1 MPDEQK
7 TVTTNRRAFHDYEII
22 ERFEAGLE
30 LRGSEVKSLRE
41 GRANLRDSYAVI
53 RKGEL
58 ILMGMH
64 IGPYSHTGYLGH
76 EPYRDRKLLLHK
88 QEIKKLIRKIA
99 SKGMT
104 IVPLKLYF
112 RNGWAKAEIGL
123 ARSKRSYQ
131 KKRVIAERDRARD
144 LDREL
149 KERKR
154 N

>member
-1 MPDEQK
+1 MPDEPK
-7 TVTTNRRAFHDYEII
+7 AVTTNRKAFHDYEIV
-22 ERFEAGLE
+22 ESFEAGLE

-41 GRANLRDSYAVI
+41 GKGNLRDSYAVI
-53 RKGEL
+53 REGEV

-64 IGPYSHTGYLGH
+64 IGPYSHTGFLGH
-76 EPYRDRKLLLHK
+76 EPYRNRKLLLHK
-88 QEIKKLIRKIA
+88 QEIKKLVRKVA

-131 KKRVIAERDRARD
+131 KKRAISERDRARD

>member
-1 MPDEQK
+1 MPDEPK
-7 TVTTNRRAFHDYEII
+7 AVTTNRKAFHDYEIV
-22 ERFEAGLE
+22 ESFEAGLE

-41 GRANLRDSYAVI
+41 GKGNLRDSYAVI
-53 RKGEL
+53 REGEV

-64 IGPYSHTGYLGH
+64 IGPYSHTGFLGH
-76 EPYRDRKLLLHK
+76 EPYRNRKLLLHK
-88 QEIKKLIRKIA
+88 QEIKKLVRKVA

-112 RNGWAKAEIGL
+112 RNGWAKVEIGL
-123 ARSKRSYQ
+123 ARSKRIYQ
-131 KKRVIAERDRARD
+131 KKRAIAERDRARD

>member
-1 MPDEQK
+1 MPDEPK
-7 TVTTNRRAFHDYEII
+7 TVTTNRKAFHDYEII
-22 ERFEAGLE
+22 EKFEAGLE

-41 GRANLRDSYAVI
+41 GKGNLRDSYAVI
-53 RKGEL
+53 REGEV

-88 QEIKKLIRKIA
+88 QEIKKLVRKVA

-131 KKRVIAERDRARD
+131 KKRAIAERDRARD

>member
-1 MPDEQK
+1 MPDEPK
-7 TVTTNRRAFHDYEII
+7 AVTTNRKAFHDYEII
-22 ERFEAGLE
+22 EKFEAGLE

-41 GRANLRDSYAVI
+41 GKANLRDSYAVI
-53 RKGEL
+53 REGEL
-58 ILMGMH
+58 FLMGMH

-88 QEIKKLIRKIA
+88 QEIKKLVRKVA

-104 IVPLKLYF
+104 IVPLKLFF

-123 ARSKRSYQ
+123 VRSKRSYQ

>member
-1 MPDEQK
+1 MQDEPK
-7 TVTTNRRAFHDYEII
+7 AVTTNRKAFHDYEIV
-22 ERFEAGLE
+22 ESFEAGLE

-41 GRANLRDSYAVI
+41 GKGNLRDSYAVI
-53 RKGEL
+53 REGEV

-64 IGPYSHTGYLGH
+64 IGSYSHTGFLGH
-76 EPYRDRKLLLHK
+76 EPYRNRKLLLHK
-88 QEIKKLIRKIA
+88 QEIKKLVRKVA

-123 ARSKRSYQ
+123 ARSKRIYQ
-131 KKRVIAERDRARD
+131 KKRAIAERDRARD